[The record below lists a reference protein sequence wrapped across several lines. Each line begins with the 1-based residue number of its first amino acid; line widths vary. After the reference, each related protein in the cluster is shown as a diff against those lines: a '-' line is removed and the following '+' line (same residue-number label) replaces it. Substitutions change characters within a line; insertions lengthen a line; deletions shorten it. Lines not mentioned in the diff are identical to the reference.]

1 LFFLCPIWW
10 LMIFCH
16 SISELSNFAGL
27 TDYWLLNSLGLA
39 DWITEDELLKWTMD
53 FNNWQLTVDSWQ
65 WNGRLADFWFLKTFS
80 LNTFSLTVSIACH
93 FQIALT
99 PSALTPF
106 ILAVSIA
113 YWGVASNPTSFFC
126 LDTKKEAKKVKTAP
140 VSLEKWSFGRLKS
153 SNLLKFDDS
162 FIKVKGHDT
171 NFNFEQGRFLTA
183 FLAYFSAHRPRIKKS

>member
-1 LFFLCPIWW
+1 MNFLNGQ
-10 LMIFCH
+10 L
-16 SISELSNFAGL
+16 
-27 TDYWLLNSLGLA
+27 
-39 DWITEDELLKWTMD
+39 TMD
-53 FNNWQLTVDSWQ
+53 NWQ
-65 WNGRLADFWFLKTFS
+65 WNSILADFWFLKTLS
-80 LNTFSLTVSIACH
+80 LCGFYCLLPWRSLKTFSLTVSIACH